1 MGFTILKSFICFSI
15 EKSCIRKITIL
26 KKISNI
32 EVLEIG
38 RILNGNM
45 SFKRGFSGEKMN
57 V

>member
-1 MGFTILKSFICFSI
+1 MSKSLICFSI

-38 RILNGNM
+38 KILNGNM
-45 SFKRGFSGEKMN
+45 SFKRESSGEKMN